1 MRHGENYRDS
11 LGHLVNVGGDFQQ
24 PHRSIDPLDRT
35 FMAGHLARTARLAFL
50 ATYEVRNQIW
60 IDGWCE
66 AERVTRTFP
75 DIIEE
80 NRTFG
85 VRLRMEF

>member
-1 MRHGENYRDS
+1 
-11 LGHLVNVGGDFQQ
+11 
-24 PHRSIDPLDRT
+24 
-35 FMAGHLARTARLAFL
+35 MAGHLTRTARLSFL